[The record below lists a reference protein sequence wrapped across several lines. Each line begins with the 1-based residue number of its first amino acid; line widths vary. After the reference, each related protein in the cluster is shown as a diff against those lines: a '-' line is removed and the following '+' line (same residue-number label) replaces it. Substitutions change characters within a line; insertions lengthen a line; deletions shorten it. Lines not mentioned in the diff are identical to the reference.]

1 MSIPRRSLRLKEIS
15 DIINAIPV
23 HSQAELLR
31 ILQTRGFEVTQASLS
46 RDLKALNVKKT
57 KPKADEDGFYVP
69 MDVSDAEELTLAED
83 PRASAAGILSFAL
96 TGNLAVLK
104 TRNGYAGGIAYDID
118 MLGSPLILGTIAGGD
133 TVFVALAETALRRD
147 VVELFSGILPP
158 RLLDLL

>member
-46 RDLKALNVKKT
+46 RDLKALNVRKT
-57 KPKADEDGFYVP
+57 KAKGDEDGLYVP
-69 MDVSDAEELTLAED
+69 VETAEEELTLGAD
-83 PRASAAGILSFAL
+83 PHASAVGILSFAL
-96 TGNLAVLK
+96 SGNLAILK

-158 RLLDLL
+158 RLLESI

>member
-31 ILQTRGFEVTQASLS
+31 ILRTRGFEVTQASLS

-57 KPKADEDGFYVP
+57 KAKGDEDGYYVP
-69 MDVSDAEELTLAED
+69 ADSSAAEELTLAED
-83 PRASAAGILSFAL
+83 LRASTAGVLSFAL
-96 TGNLAVLK
+96 SGNLAVLK

-118 MLGSPLILGTIAGGD
+118 TLGSPLILGTIAGGD
-133 TVFVALAETALRRD
+133 TVFVALSETALRRD
-147 VVELFSGILPP
+147 VVELFSTIFPP
-158 RLLDLL
+158 RLLEDL